1 MAKILTVDD
10 EPGIHDLLK
19 IMLKKGGHETVKALS
34 GEEAIE
40 KLKEEKV
47 DAILL
52 DVMMPGMDGWDTL
65 KRIRENPETRD
76 IPVIM
81 VTVRGA
87 EEDRE
92 RSFEHRADAHLTKP
106 ILKEQ
111 LLRTVDWV
119 LAQAKRRGMQE

>member
-19 IMLKKGGHETVKALS
+19 IMLMKGGHETISALS
-34 GEEAIE
+34 GEEALEI
-40 KLKEEKV
+40 LKNEKV
-47 DAILL
+47 DRILL
-52 DVMMPGMDGWDTL
+52 DVMMPGIDGWETL
-65 KRIRENPETRD
+65 SRIRSDETIKD

-87 EEDRE
+87 ETDKEE
-92 RSFEHRADAHLTKP
+92 SFKKKADGHLTKP
-106 ILKEQ
+106 IVMEQ

-119 LAQAKRRGMQE
+119 LKQAKRRSGA